1 MIPIYK
7 PHIPDSSVR
16 YATDAVESTWISS
29 IGKYIELATDK
40 LRDLSGCEYVLLTNN
55 GTSATHLVT
64 RSLAR
69 FEPKTKIGEYGIG
82 KMPFILMMKE
92 VNK

>member
-40 LRDLSGCEYVLLTNN
+40 LRCSIDKQRNVSDSSGNKI
-55 GTSATHLVT
+55 T
-64 RSLAR
+64 R
-69 FEPKTKIGEYGIG
+69 
-82 KMPFILMMKE
+82 
-92 VNK
+92 

>member
-69 FEPKTKIGEYGIG
+69 FEPKTKR
-82 KMPFILMMKE
+82 IL
-92 VNK
+92 VPSSCYVAA